1 VSVLLTLVLFVCT
14 GNGGLVS
21 FVDSALANIGES
33 RFLSLP
39 SEELNIVLAWEASWS
54 QSLVGWLARR
64 VVSGA
69 VPRGY

>member
-1 VSVLLTLVLFVCT
+1 MSVLLTLVLFVCT

-39 SEELNIVLAWEASWS
+39 SEELNIVLAWEAS
-54 QSLVGWLARR
+54 
-64 VVSGA
+64 
-69 VPRGY
+69 